1 MTTLITLID
10 ESKSCR
16 DVDRIVENNINALP
30 NPFNRIFFC
39 SMANRKKIELVRA
52 KREAKKSF
60 KLYEK
65 N

>member
-30 NPFNRIFFC
+30 TFNRIFFC

>member
-16 DVDRIVENNINALP
+16 DIDRLVENNISRLP
-30 NPFNRIFFC
+30 NPFNRSFFC
-39 SMANRKKIELVRA
+39 SMANRKKIELTRI